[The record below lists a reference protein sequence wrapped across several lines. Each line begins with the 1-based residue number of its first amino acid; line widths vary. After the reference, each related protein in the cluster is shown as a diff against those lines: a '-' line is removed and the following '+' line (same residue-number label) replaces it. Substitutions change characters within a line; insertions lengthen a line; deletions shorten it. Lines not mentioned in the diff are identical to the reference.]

1 MTAEWLGQAYAKQKK
16 SKTRPVQKHFVNSVL
31 VNPSVLPGFSNRVWY
46 RDAQMSC
53 NHHNSRTES
62 HTAPTAQASAW
73 TSTAVFLGEGGRASP
88 QCPTALQ
95 GHADLLE
102 SAPGLTVPSSIV
114 QHRHPRA
121 PHCRSQRKP
130 VPALGIQL
138 LAPKLQMNALK
149 TKSFLLLQFC
159 VLFQTEL
166 RKPLK
171 RAPHPSKV
179 FPEIPFQAARERHT
193 YLSLLQHYQ

>member
-1 MTAEWLGQAYAKQKK
+1 MTAEWLEQAHAKQKK

-53 NHHNSRTES
+53 NHHNSRTGS

-73 TSTAVFLGEGGRASP
+73 ASTAVFLGEGGRVST

-102 SAPGLTVPSSIV
+102 SAPGVTVPSSIV

-121 PHCRSQRKP
+121 AHCTSQRKP

-138 LAPKLQMNALK
+138 LAPELQMNALK

-166 RKPLK
+166 REASEKSPT
-171 RAPHPSKV
+171 SK
-179 FPEIPFQAARERHT
+179 QG
-193 YLSLLQHYQ
+193 LSQHSLSGC